1 MSQIVKK
8 HPNQFQ
14 EIDLGWL
21 ETSEPHSGN
30 VEFLDNSTTNLQN
43 VAKFI
48 ATSTYDL
55 DKISTTEQ
63 AIFFKEKYGINDPD
77 YLKVLERVCPGNP
90 TFQDCGM
97 LLGYCQAFPNDA
109 SCMVQGPIWNWK
121 PWMILVVVVAS
132 VLIGISLGSSKT
144 KKEMIL

>member
-1 MSQIVKK
+1 MSQIIKK
-8 HPNQFQ
+8 HPTQYQDLN
-14 EIDLGWL
+14 LGWL

-30 VEFLDNSTTNLQN
+30 SEFVYSNTTNLENPAQ
-43 VAKFI
+43 FI
-48 ATSTYDL
+48 STHTYNL
-55 DKISTTEQ
+55 DNISTTEQ
-63 AIFFKEKYGINDPD
+63 AIFFKEKYGIYDPD

-97 LLGYCQAFPNDA
+97 LLGYCNVYPNDA

-144 KKEMIL
+144 